1 MKLVAKVACA
11 SSGCPAIFA
20 ADDDT
25 VVVQGYAV
33 NAGEAGVDLPPG
45 ELLVRIPRSLLHD
58 GSTALHAT
66 M

>member
-20 ADDDT
+20 EDDDT

-33 NAGEAGVDLPPG
+33 SAADAGVDLPAG

-58 GSTALHAT
+58 GSTALHAPS
-66 M
+66 

>member
-1 MKLVAKVACA
+1 VKLVAKVACA

-20 ADDDT
+20 EDGDT

-33 NAGEAGVDLPPG
+33 NAVDAGVDLPPG
-45 ELLVRIPRSLLHD
+45 ELLVRIPRSLVHD

>member
-20 ADDDT
+20 DEGDT

-33 NAGEAGVDLPPG
+33 SPADAGVDLPEG
-45 ELLVRIPRSLLHD
+45 ELLVRIPRNLLHD
-58 GSTALHAT
+58 GSTALHA
-66 M
+66 MR